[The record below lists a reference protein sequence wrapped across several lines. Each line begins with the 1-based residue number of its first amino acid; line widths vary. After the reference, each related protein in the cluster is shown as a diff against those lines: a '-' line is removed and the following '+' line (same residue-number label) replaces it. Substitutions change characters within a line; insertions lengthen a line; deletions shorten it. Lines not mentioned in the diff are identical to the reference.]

1 MLNVVIE
8 VTIQSVEENVL
19 SYPFPMPST
28 FFILH
33 PNESQ
38 MPIRKIYLLYT
49 CVSESYIYDD
59 KKSRILFEPENF
71 RDFSKKMQG
80 I

>member
-33 PNESQ
+33 PNECQ